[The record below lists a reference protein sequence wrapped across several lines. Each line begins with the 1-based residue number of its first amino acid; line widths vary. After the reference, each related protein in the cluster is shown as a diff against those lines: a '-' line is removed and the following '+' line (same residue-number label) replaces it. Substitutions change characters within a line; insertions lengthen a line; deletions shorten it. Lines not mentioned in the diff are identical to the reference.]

1 MEYNKGLDFWKKEH
15 EECNCGSYAF
25 NLNEWYSPG
34 VICGVDDNENG
45 PMDCLDY
52 WYGEGY
58 RRKELADE
66 LAKFYLERIEDDFKD
81 SIQIVTEMPELY
93 RTNAE
98 VIAFRA
104 AAYVEEDYENFD
116 YDFHFKVFRDGKW
129 LEKKGSQPIKF
140 TSIEDWSGSICYN
153 SQTFYIIHSL
163 ENLTFN

>member
-15 EECNCGSYAF
+15 KECNCGSYAF

-34 VICGVDDNENG
+34 VICGADDENG
-45 PMDCLDY
+45 LMDCLDY

-58 RRKELADE
+58 RREELADE

-81 SIQIVTEMPELY
+81 SIKIVTEMPELY
-93 RTNAE
+93 RPNAE

-104 AAYVEEDYENFD
+104 AAYAGEDYENFD